1 MRRPKKQ
8 TTHSKRNSLK
18 AEVGGR
24 VRWRRE
30 GSMGAHGDDV
40 DSFETERTG
49 ATRRMSVFCSSSWN
63 LELVGSFM
71 VTFVARADNN

>member
-8 TTHSKRNSLK
+8 TTHSKRISLK

-24 VRWRRE
+24 VRWRRQ

-40 DSFETERTG
+40 DSFETER
-49 ATRRMSVFCSSSWN
+49 ATRRMSVFSTSWN
-63 LELVGSFM
+63 LVLVGSFM
-71 VTFVARADNN
+71 VTLVARADNN